1 MYLFAS
7 HTSLDKFPLCY
18 FFLIMDKTWIFI
30 HEAGFSYICVWILF
44 AVHPQSEVQNIFK
57 YTHEYTMDVYINTS

>member
-1 MYLFAS
+1 
-7 HTSLDKFPLCY
+7 
-18 FFLIMDKTWIFI
+18 MDKTWIFI